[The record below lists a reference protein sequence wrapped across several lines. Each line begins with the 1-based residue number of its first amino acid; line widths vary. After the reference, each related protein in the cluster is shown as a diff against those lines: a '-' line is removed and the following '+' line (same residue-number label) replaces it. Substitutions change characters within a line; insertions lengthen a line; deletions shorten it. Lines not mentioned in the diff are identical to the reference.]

1 MSDSTM
7 VRIYV
12 LEGERKHHRSLADQ
26 IFDRLYKEHRIKG
39 VTQFRGIAGFGS
51 HGVVHHLDLAHINAH
66 LPIVIEFF
74 DTSDIVNEAL
84 TWIRELVDSDK
95 IVTWPISVG

>member
-1 MSDSTM
+1 MPEMTM

-12 LEGERKHHRSLADQ
+12 LEGERRHHKSMADE
-26 IFDRLYKEHRIKG
+26 IFDRLHKEHKIKG

-51 HGVVHHLDLAHINAH
+51 HGVVHHMDLAHINAH

-74 DTSDIVNEAL
+74 DTTEVVEQAL
-84 TWIRELVDSDK
+84 VWLREIISADK
-95 IVTWPISVG
+95 IVTWKIQVG

>member
-1 MSDSTM
+1 MPEMTM

-12 LEGERKHHRSLADQ
+12 LEGERKHHKPMADE
-26 IFDRLYKEHRIKG
+26 IFSRLHKDHKVKG

-51 HGVVHHLDLAHINAH
+51 HGVVHYADLAHINAH

-74 DTSDIVNEAL
+74 DTTEVIEDTL
-84 TWIRELVDSDK
+84 TWLRELIDSDK
-95 IVTWPISVG
+95 IVTWKIQVG

>member
-1 MSDSTM
+1 MPEMTM

-12 LEGERKHHRSLADQ
+12 LEGERKHHRSMADE
-26 IFDRLYKEHRIKG
+26 IFDRLRKEHKIKG

-51 HGVVHHLDLAHINAH
+51 HGVVHHIDLAHLNAH

-74 DTSDIVNEAL
+74 DTTEIVADAL
-84 TWIRELVDSDK
+84 VWIRELVDSDK
-95 IVTWPISVG
+95 IVTWKIEVG